1 MALILFDFDGVL
13 ADTLG
18 DMLRF
23 AQEVCNELG
32 IQHLVTQGDLS
43 NLEVMSFAEYGRACE
58 VPEQMV
64 EEFVCRCTRKFGA
77 KKSPPAIFEKLDEIV
92 RKLSASHILGVV
104 TGNTK
109 QNVKTFLVEHELD
122 DRIRAVYGV
131 DSPGSKSEKI
141 SLAQT
146 QFAVENEAVF
156 MVGDSLSDIRAARQ
170 AGVKSIAVSWGHQS
184 LEMLIRAAPDYLVHL
199 PQELLEL
206 LEKLASN

>member
-23 AQEVCNELG
+23 AQETCSELG
-32 IQHLVTQGDLS
+32 IQHVVTQDDLS

-58 VPEQMV
+58 MPEQLV
-64 EEFVCRCTRKFGA
+64 EEFVRRCTGKFGA
-77 KKSPPAIFEKLDEIV
+77 KKSPPAIFEELDEIV

-109 QNVKTFLVEHELD
+109 QNVETFLIEHGLD
-122 DRIRAVYGV
+122 DCIRAVYGV
-131 DSPGSKSEKI
+131 DSPGSKAEKI

-146 QFAVENEAVF
+146 QFAGENEAVF

-184 LEMLIRAAPDYLVHL
+184 LEMLIRAAPDYLVHS
-199 PQELLEL
+199 PQELPEL
-206 LEKLASN
+206 LTKAAD

>member
-18 DMLRF
+18 DMIRF
-23 AQEVCNELG
+23 AQEACNELG
-32 IQHLVTQGDLS
+32 IQHFVTQDDLS
-43 NLEVMSFAEYGRACE
+43 NLEVMSFGEYGRACE

-64 EEFVCRCTRKFGA
+64 EEFVRRCTGKFGA

-109 QNVKTFLVEHELD
+109 QNVITFLVEHELD
-122 DRIRAVYGV
+122 DCIRAVYGV

>member
-23 AQEVCNELG
+23 AQEACNELG
-32 IQHLVTQGDLS
+32 IQHFVTQGDLS

-64 EEFVCRCTRKFGA
+64 EEFVRRCTGKFGA

-122 DRIRAVYGV
+122 DCIRAVYGV

-199 PQELLEL
+199 PQELPEL